1 MLNISIPQV
10 VVGETVM
17 SRWII
22 APRGIVEL
30 GPVPEIYIDG
40 IGAVEVSGHNMR
52 FHLFAKEASYNGEG
66 DQHVIKVRIL
76 TPADMIP
83 IYMGQL
89 AHCMTFDHGTPDPP
103 TRPRLVK

>member
-1 MLNISIPQV
+1 
-10 VVGETVM
+10 M

-22 APRGIVEL
+22 APRGMVEL

-52 FHLFAKEASYNGEG
+52 FHLFAKEANYNGDGE
-66 DQHVIKVRIL
+66 QHVIKVRLL
-76 TPADMIP
+76 TPADVVP

-89 AHCMTFDHGTPDPP
+89 AHCMTFEHSAPEPP
-103 TRPRLVK
+103 ARPRVVK